1 MSESYEAHRGVHVI
15 KHLHNFFKKNK
26 KGVNGNYDTKLEQ
39 LQPRTQGLT
48 YGKDPG
54 WGWSRDF
61 TKIDWIRG
69 EGRVSN
75 CMLPQ
80 KMLHFNYKE

>member
-1 MSESYEAHRGVHVI
+1 MQ
-15 KHLHNFFKKNK
+15 
-26 KGVNGNYDTKLEQ
+26 YDTVSKDTT
-39 LQPRTQGLT
+39 PRTQDLT

-61 TKIDWIRG
+61 TKIHWLRG

-80 KMLHFNYKE
+80 KTLHFNYKE